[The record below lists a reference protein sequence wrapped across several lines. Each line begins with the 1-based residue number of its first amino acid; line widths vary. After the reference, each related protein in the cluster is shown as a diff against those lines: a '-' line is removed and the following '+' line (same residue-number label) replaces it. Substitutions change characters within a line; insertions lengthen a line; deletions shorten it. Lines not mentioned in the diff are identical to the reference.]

1 MHGFTQT
8 HNPQELLQNSLTI
21 TKLYLACGVNLDHT
35 LIYNPALIPAHAQLS
50 WVLTCLTIM
59 GTMERMHSYK
69 VTSQRVKQGNSEF
82 EHSVILF

>member
-69 VTSQRVKQGNSEF
+69 DHLVKGKAGE
-82 EHSVILF
+82 L

>member
-8 HNPQELLQNSLTI
+8 HNPEELKQNSLTI
-21 TKLYLACGVNLDHT
+21 TKLYLACGADLNKT

-50 WVLTCLTIM
+50 RVLTCLTIM

-69 VTSQRVKQGNSEF
+69 DALAKGKA
-82 EHSVILF
+82 

>member
-35 LIYNPALIPAHAQLS
+35 LIYNPALIPAHAQLYYGNDGENAFLQGSSRKRKS
-50 WVLTCLTIM
+50 W
-59 GTMERMHSYK
+59 
-69 VTSQRVKQGNSEF
+69 
-82 EHSVILF
+82 